1 MHRCWHVHALSSLTR
16 CLPPLEVCVPPA
28 LVLVVAAVVAVVVVV
43 VIVVEQSTL
52 LPHRAAAGSVAGSV
66 AGSSTAATGSGSP
79 LAAQPPS
86 ARQVLD
92 AKPVA
97 ALEAAARRPRPRG
110 RTCTRRRP
118 VEAVA
123 TASPPGDHET
133 LLVTRAVEADDRPRQ
148 SADDSAVMPA

>member
-1 MHRCWHVHALSSLTR
+1 M
-16 CLPPLEVCVPPA
+16 PPA
-28 LVLVVAAVVAVVVVV
+28 LVLVVAAVVVV

-133 LLVTRAVEADDRPRQ
+133 LLVTPGRRKRTIAPVSPPMTVPSRRPDQDGGARRRARVDRP
-148 SADDSAVMPA
+148 